1 MNDKLLNFF
10 LKIQSLSKEEIEAID
25 KTMVTKQFKKGT
37 ILLKEGQTSSDAFF
51 VLEGIVRQYCIIDGE
66 EKTTDFFTDAQWVV
80 SLNNINV
87 NSPSTHFVEC
97 SSDCLVLMGDS
108 TKGED
113 LYRKYPKLE
122 TIARKLMTNV
132 FIEQQAKL
140 EAFTHNSPL
149 VRYQNLISNRP
160 DLIQKVPQY
169 QIASYIGVTPESL
182 SRIRKRI
189 F

>member
-87 NSPSTHFVEC
+87 KCAISRNDAVRPPNTTYVPISVKGIQTYINQPNN
-97 SSDCLVLMGDS
+97 LMRPKAKENERAAYGFDIKRSGDLS
-108 TKGED
+108 
-113 LYRKYPKLE
+113 
-122 TIARKLMTNV
+122 
-132 FIEQQAKL
+132 
-140 EAFTHNSPL
+140 
-149 VRYQNLISNRP
+149 
-160 DLIQKVPQY
+160 
-169 QIASYIGVTPESL
+169 QI
-182 SRIRKRI
+182 IR
-189 F
+189 